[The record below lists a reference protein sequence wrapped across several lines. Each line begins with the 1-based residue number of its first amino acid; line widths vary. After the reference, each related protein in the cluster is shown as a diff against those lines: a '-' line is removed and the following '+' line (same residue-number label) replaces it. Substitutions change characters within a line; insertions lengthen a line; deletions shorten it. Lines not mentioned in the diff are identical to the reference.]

1 MNIAQAEPHRA
12 EPRPL
17 EGLMDPQATAAFLG
31 VSVLSLADWRT
42 KGTGPSYM
50 KVGRCVRYRLS
61 DLETWL
67 TSRTKKGA

>member
-1 MNIAQAEPHRA
+1 
-12 EPRPL
+12 
-17 EGLMDPQATAAFLG
+17 MDPQATAAFLG

-42 KGTGPSYM
+42 KGTGPSYV